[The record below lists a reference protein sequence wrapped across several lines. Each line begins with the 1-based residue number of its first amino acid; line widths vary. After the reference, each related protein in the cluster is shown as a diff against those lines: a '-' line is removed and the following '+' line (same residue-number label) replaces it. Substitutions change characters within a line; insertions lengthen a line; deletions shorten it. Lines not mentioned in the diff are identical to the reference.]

1 MSQFLSEMSVSG
13 DTEVAMS
20 ENTSFSVGEH
30 FREFVDEQV
39 REGRRS
45 SASDGN

>member
-1 MSQFLSEMSVSG
+1 
-13 DTEVAMS
+13 MS

-30 FREFVDEQV
+30 FCECVDEQV